1 VLPNGVGKPVF
12 RYHRAD
18 GGASGGAIGS
28 PVSYEGYIK
37 VVDRFVEAPPRYA
50 VIRRGALHTMKAE
63 KRFVAV
69 VLLATSAVAHANPV
83 ESWECKDLLERSS
96 SVLVTATVESGR
108 DKGTISVS
116 GIKHTTAFRV
126 AGFNRRWDF
135 GRSPGGGYQYAF
147 IIEPNGDGQYYEF
160 NSDSTAKP
168 RNFMRCRQS
177 SAADAAG

>member
-1 VLPNGVGKPVF
+1 
-12 RYHRAD
+12 
-18 GGASGGAIGS
+18 
-28 PVSYEGYIK
+28 
-37 VVDRFVEAPPRYA
+37 
-50 VIRRGALHTMKAE
+50 MKTE

-69 VLLATSAVAHANPV
+69 ALLATSAVAHANPI

-116 GIKHTTAFRV
+116 GVKHATVFRV

-135 GRSPGGGYQYAF
+135 GKSPGGSYQYAF
-147 IIEPNGDGQYYEF
+147 IIEPNGDAKYYEF

-168 RNFMRCRQS
+168 RNLMRCRQTN
-177 SAADAAG
+177 ATNAVD